1 MGTDAR
7 ERSSSVEGDD
17 RFATTHW
24 SLVVAAGKRQEPD
37 GEAALAALCETYWY
51 PLYAYLR
58 RRGYDAPD
66 AQDLTQGF
74 FAKLLEKD
82 YLDDADQ
89 QRGRF
94 RSFLITALKRYV
106 SKQREHASAQKRGG
120 NRKRLSFDFEAGE
133 SHYRIEPS
141 HDSTPD
147 RIFDRRWALTVL
159 DNSLTKLRQDYE
171 TSDKSRLFESLKVF
185 LTGEKG
191 NSCKQVAEVHNMTEG
206 AVKAAVHRLRKKYRE
221 LIRAEIAKTVADPG
235 DIDDELR
242 SLQAALRSENS

>member
-1 MGTDAR
+1 MSRQKVPAIIRSQKPIRVEYNGVMGTDAR

-24 SLVVAAGKRQEPD
+24 SLVVAAGKRQEPN

-94 RSFLITALKRYV
+94 RSFLITALKRL
-106 SKQREHASAQKRGG
+106 A
-120 NRKRLSFDFEAGE
+120 
-133 SHYRIEPS
+133 EPNP
-141 HDSTPD
+141 T
-147 RIFDRRWALTVL
+147 A
-159 DNSLTKLRQDYE
+159 
-171 TSDKSRLFESLKVF
+171 
-185 LTGEKG
+185 
-191 NSCKQVAEVHNMTEG
+191 
-206 AVKAAVHRLRKKYRE
+206 
-221 LIRAEIAKTVADPG
+221 
-235 DIDDELR
+235 
-242 SLQAALRSENS
+242 